1 MKVNIFNINGER
13 AGSVTLDNQVYK
25 VEPNAAAI
33 RQSVLAELT
42 NMRQG
47 THSSKNRSA
56 VRGGGKKPWKQ
67 KGRGSARAGTIRSP
81 LWKGG
86 VVFGPSPHKYS
97 HKLSRK
103 LSRLARK
110 SLLSIKF
117 SEKNVS
123 IIDILK
129 TKDHKTSSAV
139 KLINDLGLKGKKI
152 TILINHLDHNLI

>member
-25 VEPNAAAI
+25 VEPNAGAI

-56 VRGGGKKPWKQ
+56 VRGGGKNHGSKKVGALPELALFVLLV
-67 KGRGSARAGTIRSP
+67 KG
-81 LWKGG
+81 GG

-117 SEKNVS
+117 SEKMLVS
-123 IIDILK
+123 LIFLK
-129 TKDHKTSSAV
+129 
-139 KLINDLGLKGKKI
+139 LKI
-152 TILINHLDHNLI
+152 TKLHLQSN